1 MLALAK
7 FTLKGPYQAAMSV
20 GLLAILAVFIPL
32 LMPNTAFGVLLA
44 TIGML
49 LSCVL
54 VGLVILVRGTSSGLR
69 AIAFAVVGI
78 TLVGWVVVNSP
89 DLGFWTALVQWL
101 PIIILAQTL
110 RSTESMSMML
120 LAGAGLA
127 VVGIAIQYTVWPDL
141 QVTWTEIGRQQL
153 QQLQLPDEVLERNL
167 QLFAWFATGLV
178 SMIYLL
184 LAQIVLTSRWLQA
197 KIMNPGGFGKD
208 FQAISMG
215 RTVAT
220 GAAALMAVSLVIN
233 QPWINSI
240 SLVAMVLFLF
250 QGVAIAHGWLATK
263 KQSGFL
269 LGMFYALLMI
279 FPQMVVLT
287 SVMGLIDNWLNLRK
301 RLIKTD
307 ETDTR

>member
-1 MLALAK
+1 
-7 FTLKGPYQAAMSV
+7 MSV
-20 GLLAILAVFIPL
+20 GLLAILSVFIPL
-32 LMPNTAFGVLLA
+32 LMPGAPFGVLLA

-69 AIAFAVVGI
+69 AIAFAIVGI
-78 TLVGWVVVNSP
+78 TLVGWIVVDSP

-127 VVGIAIQYTVWPDL
+127 VVGVAVQYAVWPDL
-141 QVTWTEIGRQQL
+141 QTTWMDIGRQQL
-153 QQLQLPDEVLERNL
+153 QQLQLPEEALERNL

-184 LAQIVLTSRWLQA
+184 LTQIVLTSRWLQA

-208 FQAISMG
+208 FRDISMG
-215 RTVAT
+215 RTVAS
-220 GAAALMAVSLVIN
+220 GAVALMAISLLVN
-233 QPWINSI
+233 QPLLNSI
-240 SLVAMVLFLF
+240 AMVAMVLFLF